1 MLRQGTL
8 MSTKIALL
16 LFTTAVLMASFAVV
30 AIPPASALTKN
41 TFDDSH
47 TTARFGNSKVC
58 GDHLC
63 APGEH
68 AKWVQAL
75 NDAQRANQVGHS
87 KNAQHGEDVM
97 HQLAGSDHI
106 SGNMRTKDMQ
116 MTGNM
121 TGSNMPSGQ

>member
-1 MLRQGTL
+1 

-16 LFTTAVLMASFAVV
+16 LFTTAVLLTSFAVV
-30 AIPPASALTKN
+30 AIPPASALTQN

-87 KNAQHGEDVM
+87 KNAQHGEDVI
-97 HQLAGSDHI
+97 HQLALQGSSN
-106 SGNMRTKDMQ
+106 SGMQ

-121 TGSNMPSGQ
+121 TGNNMPSGK

>member
-1 MLRQGTL
+1 

-16 LFTTAVLMASFAVV
+16 LFTTAVLLTSFAVV
-30 AIPPASALTKN
+30 VIPPASALTRN

-68 AKWVQAL
+68 DKWVRAL

-87 KNAQHGEDVM
+87 KNAQHGEDVI
-97 HQLAGSDHI
+97 HQLAMGNI
-106 SGNMRTKDMQ
+106 PSGTQ

-121 TGSNMPSGQ
+121 TGSNMPPGQ

>member
-1 MLRQGTL
+1 MLEQAKI

-16 LFTTAVLMASFAVV
+16 LFTTAVIVTSFAVV
-30 AIPPASALTKN
+30 AIPPASALTRN

-68 AKWVQAL
+68 AKWVQML

-87 KNAQHGEDVM
+87 KSAQHGEEVLQ
-97 HQLAGSDHI
+97 QLAA
-106 SGNMRTKDMQ
+106 
-116 MTGNM
+116 GNM
-121 TGSNMPSGQ
+121 TSSSMPSGK